1 MPALHFLG
9 DPLFW
14 IAAVAAFAG
23 ALIRGFSGF
32 GSGLVFMPIGAAC
45 LGPPVAAGV
54 LYIIDTLLI
63 LPFVFRAVPLADWRE
78 VLPVGIGA
86 ALVAPLGV
94 AALIALDPTLVRWGV
109 SLAILSGV
117 ALLWAGVRY
126 RGPARLW
133 LSLIVGAIAGFLS
146 GLAQIPGPPV
156 LLYMLGRD
164 ATPAYMRAN
173 TIVVFMFATV
183 VTGIFYVA
191 RGIFT
196 DEVLLRAAAL
206 LPVYAVGMFLG
217 SRMFGWASPATY
229 RSIAYASIVFAAV
242 IALPVFG

>member
-1 MPALHFLG
+1 MAS
-9 DPLFW
+9 
-14 IAAVAAFAG
+14 VAAFAG

-45 LGPPVAAGV
+45 LGPMTAAGV

-63 LPFVFRAVPLADWRE
+63 IPFVFRAVPLVDWRE

-94 AALIALDPTLVRWGV
+94 AALIALDPTLFRWGV
-109 SLAILSGV
+109 SLAILAGV

-126 RGPARLW
+126 RGRTRIW

-146 GLAQIPGPPV
+146 GLAQIPGPPII
-156 LLYMLGRD
+156 LYMLGRD
-164 ATPAYMRAN
+164 ASPVFMRAN
-173 TIVVFMFATV
+173 TIVIFMFATV
-183 VTGIFYVA
+183 VTGTTYVL

-196 DEVLLRAAAL
+196 ADVLARALVLLPL
-206 LPVYAVGMFLG
+206 YAVGMFLG

-229 RSIAYASIVFAAV
+229 RSIAYASIVLAAV
-242 IALPVFG
+242 LALPVWG